1 MARIIDKV
9 YDTLEDYTMGSDT
22 YEHGAISAITD
33 LFCHY
38 PDVAYQMETT
48 DYPDMT
54 GGICSVAFVDNY
66 ENLSLVVFNY
76 IY

>member
-22 YEHGAISAITD
+22 YEHGAISAIAD

-38 PDVAYQMETT
+38 PDIIYQMETT